1 MTEELRSVLGEFRV
15 LSPDITTAV
24 VFGSDGEAIAA
35 TEGTTPEQT
44 QALITNLNS
53 ITHAQCIGGI
63 QNLTIQDVN
72 TQLTVNAVDET
83 YFAVVSSRGGQQK
96 VVKSLTEVVAP
107 TIIRL
112 ALGKLVV
119 EPTKTEFT
127 TEPAEVKAEPE
138 VLAEVAPEEPAF
150 ESITQPEEPLEPL
163 EPPLPKAP
171 TTQFMVEKISGILV
185 PPDTVRIDSEVIDKW
200 RELYGNRQF
209 TTVHIETL
217 EGKTL
222 TCKFKPI
229 KDIKANEKGMIQVP
243 ERIIQILGSGRGKL
257 VVVKPVVEEA

>member
-1 MTEELRSVLGEFRV
+1 VTEELRAVLGEFRV

-24 VFGSDGEAIAA
+24 VFRSNGEAIAA
-35 TEGTTPEQT
+35 TEDTTPEQT
-44 QALITNLNS
+44 QTLITNLNC
-53 ITHAQCIGGI
+53 ITHAECIGGI
-63 QNLTIQDVN
+63 QNLTIQDLN
-72 TQLTVNAVDET
+72 TQLTVNAVDEV
-83 YFAVVSSRGGQQK
+83 YFAVVAHRGGEQR

-119 EPTKTEFT
+119 EPPKAEFT
-127 TEPAEVKAEPE
+127 AELAEVKAESE
-138 VLAEVAPEEPAF
+138 VLAAVVPEETAF
-150 ESITQPEEPLEPL
+150 EPITQPEEPLEPL
-163 EPPLPKAP
+163 LPKAP
-171 TTQFMVEKISGILV
+171 TTQFMVEKIGGILV
-185 PPDTVRIDSEVIDKW
+185 PPDTVRIDSEVIEKW

-217 EGKTL
+217 EGRTL

-229 KDIKANEKGMIQVP
+229 KDIKPNEKGMIQVP

-257 VVVKPVVEEA
+257 VLVKPVVEEAAT

>member
-24 VFGSDGEAIAA
+24 VFRSNGEDIAA
-35 TEGTTPEQT
+35 TEDTTPEQT
-44 QALITNLNS
+44 QTLIANLTS
-53 ITHAQCIGGI
+53 ITHAECIGGI
-63 QNLTIQDVN
+63 ENLTIQDVN
-72 TQLTVNAVDET
+72 TQLTVNAVDEV
-83 YFAVVSSRGGQQK
+83 YFAVVALRGGEQK

-112 ALGKLVV
+112 ALGSLVV
-119 EPTKTEFT
+119 EPKKPEFMTETFEEKTET
-127 TEPAEVKAEPE
+127 E
-138 VLAEVAPEEPAF
+138 VLAAQEPAF
-150 ESITQPEEPLEPL
+150 EPIAEPASL

-171 TTQFMVEKISGILV
+171 TTQFMVEKIGGILV
-185 PPDTVRIDSEVIDKW
+185 PPDAVRIDGEVVEKW

-222 TCKFKPI
+222 TCKFKPL
-229 KDIKANEKGMIQVP
+229 KDTRANEKGMIQIP
-243 ERIIQILGSGRGKL
+243 ERIIQMLGSGRGKL
-257 VVVKPVVEEA
+257 VMVKPAVKEGD